1 MRIITIAVV
10 ALVAAS
16 RPAGAEYPEHPI
28 RIVVPYTPG
37 GTVDVLARLIG
48 PRFTAAFGQPVV
60 VDNRPGAGGNI
71 GADAVAK
78 APPDGYTLLLS
89 TNAPLT
95 INVAAYHNLKY
106 DPLRDFTPITVAG
119 ENPVLLVANPAL
131 PVGSV
136 RDLIALAKAKPGD
149 LSAGTSGMGTTTHL
163 SLAQLNKLAG
173 IDVRHIPYRGGV
185 PSLTAA
191 VAGEVPMTFSD
202 IVPSMP
208 LVREGRLKGLATT
221 GQRRAGIAPDTPT
234 MREQGLAGFDIVAT
248 IWLVA
253 PGGTPKDI
261 VEKLNHEVVKG
272 LRDPEL
278 HDKLVGMGI
287 DPLGTT
293 PQEATQFLREE
304 IPRWKAIASDAGVK
318 LE

>member
-1 MRIITIAVV
+1 MQQCTTRASPRKAVVPRQCDPPPDRSPRFRSHGAAGTLTPILGRTMMRIITIAVV

-71 GADAVAK
+71 RADAVAK

-136 RDLIALAKAKPGD
+136 RDLIALAK
-149 LSAGTSGMGTTTHL
+149 
-163 SLAQLNKLAG
+163 
-173 IDVRHIPYRGGV
+173 
-185 PSLTAA
+185 
-191 VAGEVPMTFSD
+191 
-202 IVPSMP
+202 
-208 LVREGRLKGLATT
+208 
-221 GQRRAGIAPDTPT
+221 
-234 MREQGLAGFDIVAT
+234 
-248 IWLVA
+248 
-253 PGGTPKDI
+253 
-261 VEKLNHEVVKG
+261 
-272 LRDPEL
+272 
-278 HDKLVGMGI
+278 
-287 DPLGTT
+287 
-293 PQEATQFLREE
+293 
-304 IPRWKAIASDAGVK
+304 
-318 LE
+318 